1 MLLDGVSIAL
11 LLTTFLGI
19 LLMGYTLYT
28 KIVANGGRRKRSDE
42 GYLKDLSELLLQL
55 PVVILN
61 GKTKASNPHLLAN
74 TPERGH
80 AIIEGLCNLVQQF

>member
-1 MLLDGVSIAL
+1 MSERTLFLDGVSIAL

-42 GYLKDLSELLLQL
+42 GNLKDLSELLLQL

-61 GKTKASNPHLLAN
+61 GKTKASNR
-74 TPERGH
+74 TSS
-80 AIIEGLCNLVQQF
+80 Q

>member
-1 MLLDGVSIAL
+1 MLDGVSIAL

-61 GKTKASNPHLLAN
+61 GKTEATYLLAN

-80 AIIEGLCNLVQQF
+80 AIIEGLCNLIQQF